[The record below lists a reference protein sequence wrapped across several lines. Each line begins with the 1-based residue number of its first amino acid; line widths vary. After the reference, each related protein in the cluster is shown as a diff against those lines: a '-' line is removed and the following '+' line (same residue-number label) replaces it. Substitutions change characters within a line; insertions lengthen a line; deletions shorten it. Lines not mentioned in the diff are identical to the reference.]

1 MKSGKPQIYNLP
13 INDITNLGSYAHRLQ
28 QEAEARGE
36 VLPPAVRLQIGEPSF
51 RTPEHIRRAAVE
63 AIDSEPITYGPPSGW
78 SWLRELIAAKIQR
91 VDGYTVGP
99 PNTPIALSRTGAI
112 IT

>member
-51 RTPEHIRRAAVE
+51 RTPEHIIHAAIQAVRT
-63 AIDSEPITYGPPSGW
+63 EPMTYGPPAGW
-78 SWLRELIAAKIQR
+78 LWLRELLVEKIEH
-91 VDGYTVGP
+91 VNGYQDRKSTRL
-99 PNTPIALSRTGAI
+99 NSSHT
-112 IT
+112 